1 MSRPPCRYL
10 AADRS
15 ALVDGSLPPQR
26 RERLLVHLVHC
37 PPCRADVAELR
48 RLRETL
54 RSRPSGDAPQHL
66 AHRLVQIAGA
76 DAGRPLRCPLF
87 GRPVGGEPKRRG
99 RVRRLRV
106 TAAAAAVGVTV
117 VGAGALGYLTAPAVP
132 GAALGDPTVRARAD
146 FGLTLAQ
153 LPLGDDALGAVV
165 SAGPSHLSPTVPVAG
180 RVPAAAG
187 SRPIT
192 AGEAERALRRAVTAA
207 GAVGFR
213 GDADVRTRNGEQVLA
228 ATVAVRSVPGQG
240 STAQLLDAAGL
251 PAGAVTDP
259 MPTTLTRVADESAVD
274 LLVAFYRLHGWSDAE
289 AAGRPATVV
298 QAARADGSPAARWW
312 LDDASGIVLARQTF
326 DAQRRLLSE
335 VQFARVRVDPPSAA
349 LEPLLQGR
357 EAPVVNSTL
366 TLANAPV
373 LSSRGWTCEDHLAGL
388 VLVRLRSDG
397 ADEPGAVHLVY
408 SDGVS
413 TLSVTEQ
420 RGRLSE
426 VPDGSSWDTALGAW
440 TRTGGSRQASWQSGD
455 RVFTVVTD
463 GPSSLLSAAVTSL
476 PHDPAPERTTMERIR
491 DGWGKLRADMK
502 G

>member
-1 MSRPPCRYL
+1 MNQPPCRPF

-37 PPCRADVAELR
+37 PACRADVAELR

-66 AHRLVQIAGA
+66 AHRLVQIAGSDA
-76 DAGRPLRCPLF
+76 DAPLRP
-87 GRPVGGEPKRRG
+87 RPFRRPPTPG
-99 RVRRLRV
+99 VSRRRRALRLRV
-106 TAAAAAVGVTV
+106 TAATAALGFTV
-117 VGAGALGYLTAPAVP
+117 AGAGAVGYLAAPASG
-132 GAALGDPTVRARAD
+132 GAELGDPTVRARTD
-146 FGLTLAQ
+146 FGSTLAQ
-153 LPLGDDALGAVV
+153 LPLGDDALGAV
-165 SAGPSHLSPTVPVAG
+165 AGADPSHLSTTVPVGG
-180 RVPAAAG
+180 RVPAAVG

-192 AGEAERALRRAVTAA
+192 AGQAESALRRAVTAA
-207 GAVGFR
+207 GTVGFR

-228 ATVAVRSVPGQG
+228 ATVTVRSVPGQG

-251 PAGAVTDP
+251 PVGAVSDP
-259 MPTTLTRVADESAVD
+259 MPTLTRVTDGSAVD
-274 LLVAFYRLHGWSDAE
+274 LLVAFYHLHGWSDAE

-312 LDDASGIVLARQTF
+312 LDDASGIVLARQNF

-335 VQFARVRVDPPSAA
+335 VEFSRVRVDPPSAA
-349 LEPLLQGR
+349 LEPMPSGR
-357 EAPVVNSTL
+357 TVPAVRAML
-366 TLANAPV
+366 TLANAEV
-373 LSSRGWTCEDHLAGL
+373 LSSRGWSCANHLAGL
-388 VLVRLRSDG
+388 VLVRLHSDG
-397 ADEPGAVHLVY
+397 AVEPGAVHLVY

-420 RGRLSE
+420 RGRLSA
-426 VPDGSSWDTALGAW
+426 VPEGSSWDTALGAW
-440 TRTGGSRQASWQSGD
+440 TTTGASSVASWQSGE

-463 GPSSLLSAAVTSL
+463 GPSPLLAAAVTSL

-491 DGWGKLRADMK
+491 EGWGRLRADMK